1 MGSLDKN
8 GSAIDIDC
16 IAKDEKMDAEKNSE
30 GKDRT
35 YGVERVGT
43 LVLGAAAVCK
53 TDVPFYFR
61 IRACG

>member
-8 GSAIDIDC
+8 GSAIDIDS
-16 IAKDEKMDAEKNSE
+16 ITKDEKMDAEKNSN

-43 LVLGAAAVCK
+43 LIFGAVDVCK
-53 TDVPFYFR
+53 TNCFS
-61 IRACG
+61 ISG